1 MEPLLAKKVSIK
13 KDRTMTPERILKIL
27 ADVTEQPIQRSKDR
41 KKRKL
46 SYSGKKRVNTI
57 KTEIVIKEDGQILSV
72 SKSHRGQ
79 IHDFKIRKQEKMLS
93 KENIKYVD
101 SGYQG
106 WQKLQSN
113 VVIPYKRYRKKSLT
127 DDQKEHNRKLTSFR
141 MRVEHKIHE
150 IKVFKIMSHTYR
162 NFQKKYN
169 MRFNIIA
176 DLVNLKHEF

>member
-1 MEPLLAKKVSIK
+1 
-13 KDRTMTPERILKIL
+13 MTPERILKIL

-72 SKSHRGQ
+72 SKSHRGR

-101 SGYQG
+101 SGCQG

-113 VVIPYKRYRKKSLT
+113 VVIPYKRYRKKSLPMIKKST
-127 DDQKEHNRKLTSFR
+127 IESWHHLEWEWSIKFMKLRFLKSCHIPIAIFR
-141 MRVEHKIHE
+141 
-150 IKVFKIMSHTYR
+150 R
-162 NFQKKYN
+162 NTTW
-169 MRFNIIA
+169 
-176 DLVNLKHEF
+176 DLT